1 MPGTYRTAEELVRR
15 VIAEKG
21 LRERVAE
28 DPIAT
33 LQELA
38 DQVTKDNPT
47 MEGDVWIY
55 RIVVALIGA
64 TALVAVC
71 GAIWI
76 AGLDTQAG
84 VPDILTA
91 IGSGAIGALAGLLSP
106 VQYRR

>member
-1 MPGTYRTAEELVRR
+1 MPSSYRSAEEIVRR
-15 VIAEKG
+15 VITEKG
-21 LRERVAE
+21 LKERVAA
-28 DPIAT
+28 DPVSA

-38 DQVTKDNPT
+38 DQVIKENPT
-47 MEGDVWIY
+47 VEGDVWIY

-64 TALVAVC
+64 TALIAVC

-76 AGLDTQAG
+76 ASRNANAQ